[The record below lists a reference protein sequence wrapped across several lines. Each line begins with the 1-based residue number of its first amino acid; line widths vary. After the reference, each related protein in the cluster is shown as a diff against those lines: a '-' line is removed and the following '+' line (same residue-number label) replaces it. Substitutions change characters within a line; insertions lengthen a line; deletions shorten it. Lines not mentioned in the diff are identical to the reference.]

1 MGNSSGIKNK
11 WEKFNNVY
19 MRVWSSLSI
28 DNMAPKVH
36 EMAMFRKKN
45 LHLSYLYDLYR
56 YYILLLTMNGQVE
69 YTWTIQ

>member
-1 MGNSSGIKNK
+1 MGNYSGIKNK
-11 WEKFNNVY
+11 WEKLNNVY

-45 LHLSYLYDLYR
+45 LHF
-56 YYILLLTMNGQVE
+56 
-69 YTWTIQ
+69 